1 MKDFIWNIQN
11 VLADILFFIV
21 EKTGTF
27 WERFFQLAQYSLGQ
41 MILDIVLV
49 AILFYWLIKLV
60 QGTRAIHIL
69 TGLAILV
76 IIFLV
81 SEKLELIAL
90 GWLLR
95 KLLTVMLVAVPII
108 FQQELRRGL
117 EKLGQTRFFTRERE
131 KELDSLINIIVKVCS
146 EMSKSKIGALIVLK
160 GEDSLKEY
168 EETGVRLDAKVSSEL
183 LLNIFHPKTPL
194 HDGAVIIE
202 IPKLVAASCILPL
215 SFKSLPGSFGTRHKA
230 ALGLAETTDAKI
242 VLVSEEKGTIS
253 YAENGK
259 LQKDISPEKLQEE
272 LKKSFISKKNTQKR
286 KTHDA

>member
-1 MKDFIWNIQN
+1 MKELIWNLQN
-11 VLADILFFIV
+11 IFADILFFIV

-27 WERFFQLAQYSLGQ
+27 WERFFQLAEYSVGQ
-41 MILDIVLV
+41 MILDILLV

-60 QGTRAIHIL
+60 QGTRAIHII

-76 IIFLV
+76 VIFLV
-81 SEKLELIAL
+81 SEELELIAL
-90 GWLLR
+90 GWLVG

-131 KELDSLINIIVKVCS
+131 KELDSLINTIVKACS
-146 EMSKSKIGALIVLK
+146 EMSKSKIGSLIVLR

-183 LLNIFHPKTPL
+183 LQNIFHPKTPL

-202 IPKLVAASCILPL
+202 IPRLIAASCILPL
-215 SFKSLPGSFGTRHKA
+215 SFKSMPSNVGTRHKA
-230 ALGLAETTDAKI
+230 ALGLSETTDARI
-242 VLVSEEKGTIS
+242 ILVSEEKGTIS
-253 YAENGK
+253 FAENGK

-272 LKKSFISKKNTQKR
+272 LKKSFAPKKNSQKR
-286 KTHDA
+286 KSHDA